1 MSHSTATW
9 RSRSI
14 QRPAVAVAASNTSAA
29 AAVASSNSSR
39 RQRRLVAA
47 RPPPPPLLPLGAQR
61 RRLLLGTTT
70 RPALTP
76 TKAAQSDVLLPLG
89 LDFLTFLAATVLVV
103 PVFKS
108 AKVSPVLGFLFSGLV
123 LGQLGLFRNTEELE
137 KLSELGVLFL
147 LFEMGLELSFN
158 RLRSLAKYAFGLG
171 TVTMF
176 VTTMLFAF
184 MGLPIGE
191 GLGTEILV
199 RFFHADRELVSIRTL
214 DEAVVIGAA
223 LSLSSSAFVL
233 QLLGEQN
240 QLQTKFGSATLGILL
255 LQDIAVV
262 PFLVLLPLIERLSD
276 DPTAASAG
284 GAATLLASLAP
295 TAAKTLLG
303 LGALLLSGR
312 FLLRRIFELV
322 AEARSDETFVA
333 LCLLSVTGASLATQ
347 RLGFSD
353 TLGAFSAGVLLAETN
368 YRAQVEADIR
378 PFRGILLG
386 LFFVT
391 TGASLDLGLLIK
403 DWQIVLA
410 LLAGL
415 VAVKVGAI
423 GTFSPLFGLSRGESA
438 RAAFSLAQGGE
449 FAFVLLQLA
458 KELNVLPDE
467 LNRLLIIVV
476 VLSMALT
483 PGLVEV
489 GRRVGDSYDE
499 AERQAAAATTLAEG
513 GLGGT
518 GTMSNDSDDDG
529 GGRGGHGGASA
540 RPVVICGFG
549 ELGQL
554 VANALESL
562 LLSAPQGG
570 LSPAGSGGGGGAMTL
585 MVEGVGNIDGNDAT
599 TPAKQL
605 KMRARR
611 KKRPPYVAFDLNPS
625 RVRAARAAGFNVTYG
640 DGSRGSVL
648 EAAGAKQ
655 PSAIVIAYT
664 ARARAVSATRSL
676 REAFGPGVPI
686 FARALDSLHAA
697 ELKSAGATDVVTA
710 NVESGLELTARVLGG
725 GGGADVA
732 GVGRGVAGLPTLS
745 AGGLAFL
752 TALLRSQMD
761 ARTTQMAAQMMA
773 KDGGGGKD
781 GGSLKQH
788 QQQQAALPAASGSPS
803 TAPSSSSSP
812 SPAPKKQAAAPPVGA
827 KYDSAIFRLD
837 AGGSASGNAADEEAA
852 ATAATQT
859 DSGAKR

>member
-1 MSHSTATW
+1 MRPHATA
-9 RSRSI
+9 
-14 QRPAVAVAASNTSAA
+14 
-29 AAVASSNSSR
+29 
-39 RQRRLVAA
+39 AA
-47 RPPPPPLLPLGAQR
+47 RPPPRPKLPSLGAQR
-61 RRLLLGTTT
+61 RLLLGSSNDAGSL
-70 RPALTP
+70 RRRAPAP
-76 TKAAQSDVLLPLG
+76 CRSAPSDVLLPLG

-108 AKVSPVLGFLFSGLV
+108 AKASPVLGFLFSGLV

-147 LFEMGLELSFN
+147 LFEMGLELSFD

-171 TVTMF
+171 TITMF

-199 RFFHADRELVSIRTL
+199 RFFHADPELVSIRTV

-262 PFLVLLPLIERLSD
+262 PFLVLLPLVERFSD
-276 DPTAASAG
+276 DPTAASAE

-303 LGALLLSGR
+303 LGALLVTGR
-312 FLLRRIFELV
+312 ILLRRIFELV

-391 TGASLDLGLLIK
+391 TGASLDVGLLIK

-415 VAVKVGAI
+415 IAVKVGAI

-489 GRRVGDSYDE
+489 GRRVGDHYDE
-499 AERQAAAATTLAEG
+499 QERQATAAASLAEG
-513 GLGGT
+513 FGG
-518 GTMSNDSDDDG
+518 GMSDSDDDG
-529 GGRGGHGGASA
+529 GASGHGGATA
-540 RPVVICGFG
+540 RPIVICGFG

-554 VANALESL
+554 VANALESP

-570 LSPAGSGGGGGAMTL
+570 LSPAGSSGGGEM
-585 MVEGVGNIDGNDAT
+585 MMMMEGVGNVDGNDAT
-599 TPAKQL
+599 TPAKQQ

-676 REAFGPGVPI
+676 REAFGSAVPI
-686 FARALDSLHAA
+686 YARALDSLHAA

-773 KDGGGGKD
+773 KDSGKESGGGA
-781 GGSLKQH
+781 SKQ
-788 QQQQAALPAASGSPS
+788 QLQLPATSDARGSSSSPS
-803 TAPSSSSSP
+803 SASPSSSSSP
-812 SPAPKKQAAAPPVGA
+812 AVQKKTPAAGA

-852 ATAATQT
+852 AIAPTQEK
-859 DSGAKR
+859 S